1 MERLI
6 VWQRCS
12 VSARDDD
19 AEALGRWSGQ
29 VAVKLEQAGGEILA
43 CLGSSVVA
51 AFDPMEVNA
60 VLELALGLVQQAE
73 AAASEGGPA
82 VALGITLGEV
92 LAREGA
98 SLAPVTFIGVAID
111 RAQALANRARNGEV
125 VLDSVAHEHAGEH
138 FLFSR
143 SVAVGALRGVAI
155 DRTFPR
161 KRDCRDAMQLLKPAP
176 LSPPELAIVQE
187 IQALQTAEGGHRVVL
202 RMGNNAALMALIDG
216 ARAQVQ
222 PPLYLHLGRQAGGL
236 QPLGGLQLAL
246 RRCLGPVEDR
256 LSAVLGDLA
265 LDESVIAA
273 LQAISDGG
281 AIQRTEAVHAV
292 HALFA
297 AATHG
302 GRDGG
307 RSVGSGTRPWV
318 VVESLHEVDAAS
330 LGVLADAGL
339 QPNSDVLLLTTVSA
353 DGHIPAPLTKGAQ
366 VHDLTLPGLR
376 MSDARVVAEQVLS
389 LEAGSEVARRVAMLG
404 GDSRLG
410 VVEAARTLIAAGDLI
425 HDGQKF
431 AWRTGPREG
440 GGPVSVEALLT
451 ERIISLDPAAYRM
464 LEVLCTSA
472 PCAPRSRISTAATF
486 DGLDAA
492 DHDRAIRVLR
502 GEGLLDANGNL
513 EPASSLVRSTFRAN
527 MPPARAAEL
536 HRYTIDA
543 VRSEP
548 VMQDEDCFAQALLG
562 FHLAEGGLEREAAV
576 AFLSAARAAIATGF
590 QRSAVRL
597 AAAAV
602 QLDGSPNT
610 RLLASTIARAV
621 DKGPTTGE
629 SVRPGVASL
638 PPPTGVLSEPPPIG
652 LRADSTRIGENA
664 IHAAIAAIFARDFD
678 AVERCI
684 DTALAAGQSRAS
696 AERLRAM
703 AHLARGNVGD
713 ALRTLEQAA
722 GQRETPRTTPRDAT
736 ADSIAS
742 ALVQLQSGHAG
753 EAIRSALD
761 ALGSA
766 RAHDDRR
773 GQAASLHVLAG
784 CFRSIDRAKD
794 AGRLQAAADAC

>member
-19 AEALGRWSGQ
+19 AEVLGRWSGE
-29 VAVKLEQAGGEILA
+29 AAAKLEGAGGEILA

-51 AFDPMEVNA
+51 AFDPVDVSS
-60 VLELALGLVQQAE
+60 VLELALTLVQQAE
-73 AAASEGGPA
+73 AAAAEGAPSI
-82 VALGITLGEV
+82 ALGVTLGEV
-92 LAREGA
+92 LAHEGA
-98 SLAPVTFIGVAID
+98 SLAAVTFIGLAID

-125 VLDSVAHEHAGEH
+125 VLDSAAQERAGEH

-143 SVAVGALRGVAI
+143 SVVVGAVRGAAI
-155 DRTFPR
+155 DRTFPH
-161 KRDCRDAMQLLKPAP
+161 KRDCRDAIRLLRAAP
-176 LSPPELAIVQE
+176 LSPPEAVIVQQIE
-187 IQALQTAEGGHRVVL
+187 ALQSSPGAHRVVL
-202 RMGNNAALMALIDG
+202 RVGNNAALMALIES
-216 ARAQVQ
+216 ARAKMQ
-222 PPLYLHLGRQAGGL
+222 PPLYLHVGRQAGGL

-246 RRCLGPVEDR
+246 RRCLGPVEDK
-256 LSAVLGDLA
+256 LSVVLGNLG
-265 LDESVIAA
+265 LDESVVSA
-273 LQAISDGG
+273 LQSISDGA
-281 AIQRTEAVHAV
+281 AIERPDAVRAFEA
-292 HALFA
+292 LLLA
-297 AATHG
+297 A
-302 GRDGG
+302 G
-307 RSVGSGTRPWV
+307 RSAIRSGETRPARPWV
-318 VVESLHEVDAAS
+318 VLESLHEIDAAS

-339 QPNSDVLLLTTVSA
+339 QAESDVLLLATVAS
-353 DGHIPAPLTKGAQ
+353 DGHVPAPLTKGAQ
-366 VHDLTLPGLR
+366 VHDLSLPGLR
-376 MSDARVVAEQVLS
+376 MSEARAVAEHILS
-389 LEAGSEVARRVAMLG
+389 LDTGAEVARRVALLG
-404 GDSRLG
+404 GDTRIG
-410 VVEAARTLIAAGDLI
+410 VIEAARTLIAAGDLI

-440 GGPVSVEALLT
+440 SGAVSVDALLT
-451 ERIISLDPAAYRM
+451 ERISSLDTAAYRM

-486 DGLDAA
+486 DGLDSA

-502 GEGLLDANGNL
+502 AEGLLDSSGNL
-513 EPASSLVRSTFRAN
+513 EPASSLIRSAFRAN

-543 VRSEP
+543 VRAEP
-548 VMQDEDCFAQALLG
+548 VMHDQLCFAQALLG

-576 AFLSAARAAIATGF
+576 ALLAAARAAVATGF

-621 DKGPTTGE
+621 DKGATT
-629 SVRPGVASL
+629 SDSIRPGSL
-638 PPPTGVLSEPPPIG
+638 SVPPPSGALTEPPPIG
-652 LRADSTRIGENA
+652 IRADSTRIGEDA
-664 IHAAIAAIFARDFD
+664 IQAAIAAIFARDFD

-684 DTALAAGQSRAS
+684 DTALAAGQSQAA

-713 ALRTLEQAA
+713 ALRTLENAA
-722 GQRETPRTTPRDAT
+722 SQRDMPRSTPR
-736 ADSIAS
+736 DSIAS

-753 EAIRSALD
+753 EALRSALD
-761 ALGSA
+761 ALGNA

-773 GQAASLHVLAG
+773 GQSASLHVLAG
-784 CFRSIDRAKD
+784 CFRALDRRDD
-794 AGRLQAAADAC
+794 AARLQAVANAL